1 MIKNLLKTKNV
12 IKRINFSQLNNLTMD
27 RTKIVQLLQKS
38 IPPLDGTQH
47 KGQAG
52 RIGIVGGSLEYT
64 GAPYFAGIAALKV
77 GADLVHIFCSKP
89 AATVIKS
96 YSPELIVHPLLDE
109 LDAVNNISPWLERL
123 HALVIG
129 PGLGRDPKIFE
140 VVTKLIELISKRQI
154 PLIIDADGLFLI
166 TEKPEL
172 IKNFTSP
179 VILTPNKIE
188 FERLCSKVN
197 GITGIKDLNKNITIL
212 KKGVTDE
219 LYCFNPDLEWKLK
232 EVGSGR
238 RCGGQGDLLS
248 GSIATFLNWTIAT
261 KNMID
266 DENIKPIDKM
276 LLASSLSCFAASLL
290 VRTCNAKAFQIKG
303 RSMLATDMI
312 EQIHEAF
319 TELYGT

>member
-1 MIKNLLKTKNV
+1 MLKNFLKTKNV
-12 IKRINFSQLNNLTMD
+12 VKRINFSQFNNLTMD
-27 RTKIVQLLQKS
+27 RTKIIQLLQKS

-64 GAPYFAGIAALKV
+64 GAPYFAGIAALK
-77 GADLVHIFCSKP
+77 LTWCTIFCSKP
-89 AATVIKS
+89 AATVIKT

-109 LDAVNNISPWLERL
+109 LDAVNNILPWLERL

-140 VVTKLIELISKRQI
+140 VVTKLIELICKKQI

-212 KKGVTDE
+212 KKGETDE
-219 LYCFNPDLEWKLK
+219 LYCFYPDLEWKLN
-232 EVGSGR
+232 EAGSGR

-248 GSIATFLNWTIAT
+248 GSIATFLHWTIST

-266 DENIKPIDKM
+266 DENNKPIDKK

-290 VRTCNAKAFQIKG
+290 VRSCNAKAFQIKG

-312 EQIHEAF
+312 EHFHEAF

>member
-1 MIKNLLKTKNV
+1 
-12 IKRINFSQLNNLTMD
+12 MD
-27 RTKIVQLLQKS
+27 RTKIIQLLQKR
-38 IPPLDGTQH
+38 IPPLDGKQH

-96 YSPELIVHPLLDE
+96 YSPELIVHPLLDDF
-109 LDAVNNISPWLERL
+109 DAINNISPWLDRL

-140 VVTKLIELISKRQI
+140 VVTKLIELINEKQI

-197 GITGIKDLNKNITIL
+197 GITTIKDLNKNVTIL
-212 KKGVTDE
+212 KKGETDE
-219 LYCFNPDLEWKLK
+219 FYCFKTDLEWKLTD
-232 EVGSGR
+232 VGSGR

-248 GSIATFLNWTIAT
+248 GSIATFLHWTLSARNLNNYEN
-261 KNMID
+261 KNISID
-266 DENIKPIDKM
+266 EK
-276 LLASSLSCFAASLL
+276 LLATSLSCFAASLL
-290 VRTCNAKAFQIKG
+290 IRTCNAKAFQIKG

-312 EQIHEAF
+312 EHIHEAF
-319 TELYGT
+319 TELYGI